1 MINMKQLSDIPR
13 KNIFE
18 VPEGYFD
25 RLPAIIQARTQSSAS
40 VRPRF
45 SGNPVVRYAFY
56 SLLVVL
62 SVAALYLWLQPP
74 AHPSAESLLAEVE
87 VEYLMEYLE
96 ESDISVDEV
105 WQEFGVEEA
114 EAIENEVFE
123 SLWNDNILEILE
135 SY

>member
-25 RLPAIIQARTQSSAS
+25 RLPAIIQARTQPSAS

>member
-1 MINMKQLSDIPR
+1 
-13 KNIFE
+13 
-18 VPEGYFD
+18 
-25 RLPAIIQARTQSSAS
+25 